1 MRTSVKI
8 VAVGLLAGAAY
19 LGFWPGDG
27 PQDSASQAV
36 PGEASGTPGASAGAA
51 DPPASARASTII
63 AGLGV
68 VEPTGGTIE
77 LASEL
82 PGVITV
88 LHVAEGDRV
97 KSGDIVAELGNGEL
111 RAKVAQA
118 QAQLAIRRA
127 DLLRIENGSRLQEV
141 AQGESRVAELR
152 AGLELAEA
160 DLQRATQLQKNGTV
174 SRRALQAAANVRTVA
189 LKQLDTAE
197 EGLSLLKEGSRAE
210 ETLAARAEVDLAQEQ
225 LAEAEAYV
233 AKSVIRASRDG
244 TVLRLLREAGEAVS
258 TQPATA
264 IAEIGDTSRLVVR
277 AQIDEA
283 DIADLVVGQSAEI
296 AAPAL
301 GGRRLTGRIERISPR
316 IGTKIVNAD
325 TADEK
330 RDARVLDVIVALEPG
345 TDLPVNLRVDVF
357 IDTSDR
363 VASLDND
370 APPSATPDWVIRR

>member
-1 MRTSVKI
+1 MRTSLKI

-19 LGFWPGDG
+19 LGFWPGEG
-27 PQDSASQAV
+27 PQDT
-36 PGEASGTPGASAGAA
+36 ASGDAPGAPRAA
-51 DPPASARASTII
+51 AAVEARPSTII

-68 VEPTGGTIE
+68 VEPNGGTIE

-118 QAQLAIRRA
+118 EAQLAIRRA
-127 DLLRIENGSRLQEV
+127 DLQRIENGSRLQDV

-160 DLQRATQLQKNGTV
+160 DLQRAVQLQKNGTV
-174 SRRALQAAANVRTVA
+174 SKRALQAATNVRTVA
-189 LKQLDTAE
+189 LKQLDAAE
-197 EGLSLLKEGSRAE
+197 EALSLLREGSRAE
-210 ETLAARAEVDLAQEQ
+210 ETLAARAEVALAQEQ

-264 IAEIGDTSRLVVR
+264 LAEIGDTSRLVVR

-283 DIADLVVGQSAEI
+283 DIADLLVGQRAEI

-316 IGTKIVNAD
+316 IGAKIVNAD

-345 TDLPVNLRVDVF
+345 TELPVNLRVDVF
-357 IDTSDR
+357 IDTGER
-363 VASLDND
+363 VAILDETP
-370 APPSATPDWVIRR
+370 ASAMPDWVIRR